1 MTEEQD
7 KNIPSDELITAL
19 REEYEKKLK
28 DREAELRQEFE
39 AKQKEQEDFLIS
51 HLDHYLIPAD
61 ELAIF
66 IDTHNSDHVMLLLV
80 NNGYSRVPVIT
91 KDKKYV
97 GTISI
102 ADIMSYQVKH
112 QLTEW
117 ELNQMDI
124 GQMVNT
130 KIKTIRKEAD
140 LTGIMHLL
148 VDYPFLPVLDDDQQF
163 LGIITRRSILKA
175 VNSLLHDFTNHYT
188 ITPKDDEE

>member
-1 MTEEQD
+1 MIA
-7 KNIPSDELITAL
+7 K
-19 REEYEKKLK
+19 
-28 DREAELRQEFE
+28 EF
-39 AKQKEQEDFLIS
+39 EDFLLS

-102 ADIMSYQVKH
+102 ADIMSYQIKH

-140 LTGIMHLL
+140 LTEIMHLL